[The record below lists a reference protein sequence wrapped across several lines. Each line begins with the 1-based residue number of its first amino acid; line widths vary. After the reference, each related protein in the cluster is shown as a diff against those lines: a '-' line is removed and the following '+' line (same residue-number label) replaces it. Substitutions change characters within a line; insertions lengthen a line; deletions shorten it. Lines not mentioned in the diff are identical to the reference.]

1 MEPWILSTLLATL
14 LYGALNFLFKVA
26 AERGHDADSLVNVVG
41 LSVAIMATAVLAAT
55 APRPWR
61 AFSPPVFAYAAF
73 NSLFFA
79 LGSLAKFG
87 ALARAPAA
95 VVFPLNRLNT
105 VGVMLI
111 GFLFFGETPGPF
123 QSLGILAGFGVLG
136 AVALEERSRAG
147 TGRSSAHAAGIL
159 LAVASALFTSLSM
172 TVGKLLA
179 DSHLNRIAYVAA
191 SYALV
196 YFFTLA
202 RTALRPKCV
211 PPPSRRS
218 IPRRRERVVFG
229 VAIGAL
235 NFAGYYLVLKAFGSG
250 PISLSQAIFSSSIVV
265 PILLSRWIYRE
276 KLTPLRHAALA
287 LAILSVALISLD

>member
-1 MEPWILSTLLATL
+1 MEPWILFTLLATL

-26 AERGHDADSLVNVVG
+26 AERGHDADSLVNLVG
-41 LSVAIMATAVLAAT
+41 LSVSLMALCVLAAT
-55 APRPWR
+55 EPRPWL
-61 AFSPPVFAYAAF
+61 AFPPRVFAYAAF
-73 NSLFFA
+73 NGLFFA

-95 VVFPLNRLNT
+95 VVFPLNRLNS

-111 GFLFFGETPGPF
+111 GLFFFGEKPGPF
-123 QSLGILAGFGVLG
+123 QSLGIFAGFGVLG
-136 AVALEERSRAG
+136 AVAFEERSRAE
-147 TGRSSAHAAGIL
+147 SAPSCAHAAGIL
-159 LAVASALFTSLSM
+159 LALASALFTSLSM

-179 DSHLNRIAYVAA
+179 DSPLNRLAYVAA

-202 RTALRPKCV
+202 RTALRPMRAHS
-211 PPPSRRS
+211 PTQIPR
-218 IPRRRERVVFG
+218 PRRRERIFFG

-235 NFAGYYLVLKAFGSG
+235 NFAGYFLVLQAFGSG

-265 PILLSRWIYRE
+265 PILLSRWLYSE
-276 KLTPLRHAALA
+276 KLTPMRHAALA
-287 LAILSVALISLD
+287 LAILSVALIALD